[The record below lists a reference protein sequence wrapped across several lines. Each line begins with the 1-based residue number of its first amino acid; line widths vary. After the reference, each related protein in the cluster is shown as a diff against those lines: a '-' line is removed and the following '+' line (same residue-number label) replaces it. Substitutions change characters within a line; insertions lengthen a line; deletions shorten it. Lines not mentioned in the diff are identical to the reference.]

1 MTQPAAAQARSSVRI
16 DVLVS
21 RIRRKLD
28 TGERPSV
35 IRTVRTGGYIFTPHV
50 EDA

>member
-1 MTQPAAAQARSSVRI
+1 MTRSRPASPFGRSI

-21 RIRRKLD
+21 RLRRKLD
-28 TGERPSV
+28 TNEGSSV